1 MSKESIEKAD
11 IESRPQVDLAV
22 VPGLT
27 SAWEEILRYC
37 LACRQESYE
46 GKAERLKMLYTN
58 FCEFFEEYGQ
68 LRQSTEE
75 ELLAVLY
82 YLGKKYEDDKMPPT
96 GNDLKFIHLL
106 LNKRKAQQKSPS

>member
-1 MSKESIEKAD
+1 MSKEISQETKVINQ
-11 IESRPQVDLAV
+11 PLVDLSM

-27 SAWEEILRYC
+27 SSWEDILRYC
-37 LACRQESYE
+37 LACRQEAYE
-46 GKAERLKMLYTN
+46 GHAERLKMLYTN

-68 LRQSTEE
+68 LRQCTQE

-96 GNDLKFIHLL
+96 GKDLKFIHLL
-106 LNKRKAQQKSPS
+106 LNKRRNTAQSA